1 MGHIWCERAWT
12 CVQPDLR
19 ATADIDGHKDIAF
32 MIERYV
38 HGNPGSRAEA
48 IKSYEAWLGN

>member
-38 HGNPGSRAEA
+38 QGNPGSRADA
-48 IKSYEAWLGN
+48 IKAYESWLGN